1 MFVYSL
7 SSEANGWP
15 VNMASLQSVDQ
26 EVPTWIDA
34 ASEESSIGVKVK
46 LRVTTG
52 QACAL
57 GHDGARAKPNAS
69 PGAPR
74 LPLL

>member
-1 MFVYSL
+1 
-7 SSEANGWP
+7 
-15 VNMASLQSVDQ
+15 MASLQSVDQ

-52 QACAL
+52 QAGAL
-57 GHDGARAKPNAS
+57 GHDGARQAQREPWSTATSFVVDSLCLRQSSPAS
-69 PGAPR
+69 AV
-74 LPLL
+74 